1 MAAKPTPEEAL
12 QFMHD
17 ALVYQ
22 RIDFTGRWHGWR
34 MRGRDLVSPD
44 GDRISPE
51 RLTGLLWRVQAEA
64 RRDAARAKREAAERA
79 RSPVVT
85 VLRVR
90 LTDWQQE
97 HFGAA
102 AG

>member
-22 RIDFTGRWHGWR
+22 RIDLTGPWQGWR
-34 MRGRDLVSPD
+34 LRGRDLVSPD

-51 RLTGLLWRVQAEA
+51 RLKGIAWRMQCEA
-64 RRDAARAKREAAERA
+64 RRDSARARREAAQRA
-79 RSPVVT
+79 KAPVVT
-85 VLRVR
+85 VLRMP
-90 LTDWQQE
+90 LTDWQRE
-97 HFGAA
+97 HFGTA